1 MSEEEKIQAT
11 YTHCI
16 LQHLSSSYMTNSS
29 LKMRFG
35 LEDINKNSVAISK
48 LIRKSID
55 EGKVKLYDPKA
66 AGTKNTKYVPI
77 WA

>member
-1 MSEEEKIQAT
+1 
-11 YTHCI
+11 
-16 LQHLSSSYMTNSS
+16 MTNSS